1 MPDQD
6 NHKSHRRTLIF
17 GLLWCVVLVIA
28 VVLAYQAGQ
37 REQVA
42 HDVPTVLP
50 EAPPQERTSGLVP
63 VDILLRLAKDK
74 EWKVDCSSSSE
85 AGEVSGKLANNEIE
99 VRCTA
104 RKL

>member
-1 MPDQD
+1 MTEQD
-6 NHKSHRRTLIF
+6 KPESRRRSLVF
-17 GLLWCVVLVIA
+17 GLVGCVILVIA
-28 VVLAYQAGQ
+28 VAALAYQAGQ
-37 REQVA
+37 RNQLA
-42 HDVPTVLP
+42 NTPP
-50 EAPPQERTSGLVP
+50 PAAPQEQTSGLVP

-85 AGEVSGKLANNEIE
+85 AGEISGKLANNEIE

>member
-1 MPDQD
+1 MTGQDQS
-6 NHKSHRRTLIF
+6 KSRRYALVFRLI
-17 GLLWCVVLVIA
+17 GCIILVIA
-28 VVLAYQAGQ
+28 VALAYQAGQ
-37 REQVA
+37 QNQRA
-42 HDVPTVLP
+42 NT
-50 EAPPQERTSGLVP
+50 PPAALQEKTSGLVP

-85 AGEVSGKLANNEIE
+85 AGEISGKLANNEIE